1 MIIQTQSMWNVRFT
15 SHESEASP
23 LVFPPCL
30 RGPGRPNKRR
40 EGAPAASKRQV
51 EPHDEEPAPKK
62 RRGRPPGSRNKTKEK
77 SHNIPSL
84 SIRERAEMAA
94 DFELEE
100 NESVC
105 KICNFAL
112 DDPIKVTKRKIT
124 WPDCKSIVHQ
134 LCFLNYGYTCANRT
148 DFQHFRSSFFF
159 FNKYDHQYIK
169 VFLKM
174 LHIIELLVI
183 CHFNHIQQWGE
194 GG

>member
-1 MIIQTQSMWNVRFT
+1 MTISWCQDQDHLHQSEIFSQIQKENMIIQTQSMWNVRFT

-51 EPHDEEPAPKK
+51 EPHDEEEAQKK
-62 RRGRPPGSRNKTKEK
+62 RSGRPPGSRNKTKEK
-77 SHNIPSL
+77 PDDIPAL

-124 WPDCKSIVHQ
+124 CPDCKSIVHQ
-134 LCFLNYGYTCANRT
+134 PCSLKDEYTCANRT
-148 DFQHFRSSFFF
+148 DFWHFKSSFLF
-159 FNKYDHQYIK
+159 FNKYDH
-169 VFLKM
+169 
-174 LHIIELLVI
+174 
-183 CHFNHIQQWGE
+183 
-194 GG
+194 